1 MEDNLVDTLDV
12 WLQARLEE
20 MHTTMPGLVQ
30 SYDPKTRLATVVPAV
45 RLRSLHGELL
55 EIKPI
60 PSVPVVWPGSNRFSV
75 IPAALV
81 PGDGVLLHFSEASI
95 GNWLQGAGVAD
106 AEDETRFSLHDCIAV
121 PGLWQTAGA
130 PKTQQLGTAD
140 FGLVGSL
147 GEVLGGKGGK
157 VDIHNQVT
165 TLRARLEAILDVVQ
179 AMNTAIGASML
190 TMPYPPAVPYQSQGT
205 NIAKTK
211 ASLKGLL
218 Q

>member
-165 TLRARLEAILDVVQ
+165 TLRAVLEALQAILPAMDAHHVALNATVPGYATQ
-179 AMNTAIGASML
+179 APAITAALSKI
-190 TMPYPPAVPYQSQGT
+190 
-205 NIAKTK
+205 
-211 ASLKGLL
+211 KGLL